1 MDYHNDRYDDH
12 SLLVFKNDQ
21 LKAILPAN
29 RVDNKVISHQGL
41 SYGGLILKEQT
52 KFSEVL
58 HCFYSVLSFLNEQ
71 GVSELEIKTIP
82 RIYNSVP
89 SDELDYL
96 LFITEA
102 QKVRCDVISVIDNS
116 NRIDIKSS
124 NRKRGLKRAKKN
136 NLVVKEVSEF
146 TDFWN
151 SVLIPN
157 LKQRHQAT
165 PTHSLEEITLLKKRF
180 PNQIR
185 QFNVFNGNN
194 VVAGVTVFETQ
205 NVAHVQYISADEHK
219 QELGSLDLVFD
230 ELINTVFKDKPYFDF
245 GISNENQGKN
255 INEGLLNWKED
266 FGGRTITHDFYIVQT
281 KNFTKLKTILL

>member
-102 QKVRCDVISVIDNS
+102 QKVRCDVTSVIDNS

-124 NRKRGLKRAKKN
+124 NRKRGLKRAKNN

>member
-102 QKVRCDVISVIDNS
+102 QKVRCDVTSVIDNS